1 MTISHGYQQQ
11 DHLLDQQG
19 TCKKLQYWRIQH
31 HLELIVSTHIHNVDH
46 GTHVLLVKPLKL
58 VTIIIGAFNNGI
70 LIAGDH
76 FNRRRIVMVLN
87 IDRNR
92 SKSLSL
98 IHYDILL
105 IYHQSSGLTDVSIQ
119 LFQQSTGQVDIPP
132 INTISSRILVL
143 RRSTGLDE
151 KITGY
156 IDNTSCWITISSS
169 W

>member
-1 MTISHGYQQQ
+1 MSIMVPMSCWSSH
-11 DHLLDQQG
+11 LNSLPSSS
-19 TCKKLQYWRIQH
+19 
-31 HLELIVSTHIHNVDH
+31 VPST
-46 GTHVLLVKPLKL
+46 T
-58 VTIIIGAFNNGI
+58 VTI

-87 IDRNR
+87 IDCNR

-151 KITGY
+151 KMTGY